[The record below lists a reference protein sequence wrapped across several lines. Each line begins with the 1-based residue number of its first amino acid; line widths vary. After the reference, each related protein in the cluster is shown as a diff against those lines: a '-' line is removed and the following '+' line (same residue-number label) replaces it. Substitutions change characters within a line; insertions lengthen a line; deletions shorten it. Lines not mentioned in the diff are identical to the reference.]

1 MKLLKKILK
10 ITGITTLVLLLILIC
25 IPFLF
30 GKQIKE
36 AVKNYINQEV
46 NADVYFGDIGIS
58 VFSNFPNLTVTL
70 DDFGVAGREE
80 FKGDTLVDC
89 QHFGV
94 VVNLWSL
101 LSDKYQ
107 VSKITLDE
115 PTIHAKVLADGKA
128 NWDIMKPSTDS
139 VPAAA
144 AATDTTPAAPLA
156 LELSAYRISGADVTY
171 DDRASKMYLK
181 VSNLEHKGSGDFQN
195 DNYDFETTTTADS
208 VTFRMEETSY
218 LSQAKIDA
226 DITVNIDSKNN
237 RYTLKDNRVGVNAL
251 ELFLEGF
258 VALIGDDINMD
269 MKFGT
274 NQNTFKSILSM
285 VPGMYTQDFD
295 DVDTDGSFK
304 LSGLVKGTYN
314 EKRIPGFNVALNVAN
329 GRFKYP
335 DLPEEVK
342 DINFDLKV
350 DCPDGN
356 LDKLKVEFPKFHAL
370 FGAAPIDARCMLTGL
385 TSDNMYIDAQAKA
398 SIELANLLK
407 MFPMEG
413 QELRGKFTLD
423 GTAKGTVNMT
433 AGTFPVVNAKM
444 KLENGYYKN
453 SEFPSALDKMALD
466 AEMRNANGSLTET
479 TLNVKQFHTELDGS
493 PIDATMDV
501 KDFNDPQYNLKV
513 NGSLDLAKL
522 AKVYPIDGTTMA
534 GMIKANLSTSG
545 RVSDIEKEQY
555 MNLPTSGTLEAS
567 NVSYKSTDFP
577 QGVTITNGNISFSPQ
592 RMDISAFNGKLGSSP
607 VSITGFLNNYLA
619 YIMLPDQEIKGQMN
633 LTSSRFNVNEWMV
646 EDEDAPAASAQA
658 AAPEAEVPMTVFEV
672 PKGIDF
678 TFKCSIA
685 NVIYDNLN
693 LKDLLGEV
701 VLANQQ
707 VRFNNL
713 TFNTLGG
720 NMRLAGGYG
729 TQNPAAPDIDLTM
742 TLVGL
747 DVQQTWKAFE
757 IVKNLAPAAKFLD
770 GKVNSSLNLVGK
782 LKTDMSPDL
791 ASITSVGDL
800 VVNQGT
806 LRGFKPMEAI
816 GDKIKLAQLKELKL
830 KDTKILYEIKQGRI
844 WVEPF
849 DVAIGNGKMVSKGS
863 HGIDQTM
870 DYDMDFDLP
879 AGVAGTA
886 AMTAVNGLL
895 KNVPGVGGGASP
907 SNFRV
912 AVGLGGTVDKPTI
925 KYVRPG
931 GQGGTEATI
940 ENVVETFKDTA
951 RTIINNQITEI
962 KEDVSAKLKAEAA
975 KILSDA
981 QAVADKTKA
990 EAKTAADKVR
1000 AEANK
1005 RADDIEKS
1013 AKNPLEKVAKKK
1025 AADLVRKEGKEGGDK
1040 LEKEATTKADK
1051 IMAEARTKS
1060 DAKLNGK

>member
-1 MKLLKKILK
+1 MKIFKKILK
-10 ITGITTLVLLLILIC
+10 ITGITTVVLLILLIS
-25 IPFLF
+25 IPFIF

-36 AVKNYINQEV
+36 AVKNYLNEEV
-46 NADVYFGDIGIS
+46 RADVYFEDIGIS
-58 VFSNFPNLTVTL
+58 VFANFPNITVTL
-70 DDFGVAGREE
+70 DKFGVAGREE
-80 FKGDTLVDC
+80 FKGDTLLNC
-89 QHFGV
+89 EHFGV
-94 VVNLWSL
+94 VVNLFSL
-101 LSDKYQ
+101 FGDKYQ
-107 VSKITLDE
+107 VRKITIDE

-139 VPAAA
+139 VPAAE

-156 LELSAYRISGADVTY
+156 LELSSYRISGADVIY
-171 DDRASKMYLK
+171 DDRASDMYLRI
-181 VSNLEHKGSGDFQN
+181 SNLEHKGSGDFQN
-195 DNYDFETTTTADS
+195 DNYDFETSTTADS
-208 VTFRMEETSY
+208 VTFRMEQTAY
-218 LSQAKIDA
+218 LSRAKIDA
-226 DITVNIDSKNN
+226 DITVNIDSKNS
-237 RYTLKDNRVGVNAL
+237 RYTLKDNRIGVNAL

-258 VALIGDDINMD
+258 VVLVGDDVNMD

-295 DVDTDGSFK
+295 AVDTDGNFK

-314 EKRIPGFNVALNVAN
+314 EKRIPGFNVNLAVEN

-356 LDKLKVEFPKFHAL
+356 LDKLKVDFPKFHAL

-385 TSDNMYIDAQAKA
+385 TSDNMNVDAQIKTN
-398 SIELANLLK
+398 IELANLLK

-413 QELRGKFTLD
+413 QELRGKFSLD

-453 SEFPSALDKMALD
+453 ADFPSALDKMSLD

-479 TLNVKQFHTELDGS
+479 TLNVKQFHTEIDGS
-493 PIDATMDV
+493 PIDAQMDV

-522 AKVYPIDGTTMA
+522 AKIYPIDGTTMA

-545 RVSDIEKEQY
+545 RVSDIEAEQY
-555 MNLPTSGTLEAS
+555 MKLPTAGSIEAN
-567 NVSYKSTDFP
+567 NVTYKSVDFP
-577 QGVTITNGNISFSPQ
+577 QGVAITKSLVNFSPQ
-592 RMDISAFNGKLGSSP
+592 RMDIASFSGKLGASP
-607 VSITGFLNNYLA
+607 VTITGFLENYLA
-619 YIMLPDQEIKGQMN
+619 YIMLPDQQIKGQMA
-633 LTSSRFNVNEWMV
+633 LSSSRFNVNEWMV
-646 EDEDAPAASAQA
+646 EDEDAAAASAQA

-678 TFKCSIA
+678 TFTCNIA

-701 VLANQQ
+701 VLANQE
-707 VRFNNL
+707 VRFRNL
-713 TFNTLGG
+713 TFTTLGG
-720 NMRLAGGYG
+720 NMRMAGGYS
-729 TQNPAAPDIDLTM
+729 TKNPAAPDIDMTM

-806 LRGFKPMEAI
+806 LRGFKPMEMI
-816 GDKIKLAQLKELKL
+816 SDKIKLAQLKELKL
-830 KDTKILYEIKQGRI
+830 KDTKILYEVKQGRI

-849 DVAIGNGKMVSKGS
+849 DIVMGNGKMVAKGS
-863 HGIDQTM
+863 HGIDQSM

-879 AGVAGTA
+879 AGVAGAA
-886 AMTAVNGLL
+886 AMSAVNGLL
-895 KNVPGVGGGASP
+895 KNVPGVGAGGAN
-907 SNFRV
+907 SNLRV

-931 GQGGTEATI
+931 GQGGTQATI
-940 ENVVETFKDTA
+940 EDIKATVKDTV
-951 RTIINNQITEI
+951 TKVITEKI
-962 KEDVSAKLKAEAA
+962 EDVKTDLKAKAREEAD
-975 KILSDA
+975 KILKEA
-981 QAVADKTKA
+981 QTAADKIKA
-990 EAKTAADKVR
+990 DAKVAADKVR
-1000 AEANK
+1000 TEANK

-1040 LEKEATTKADK
+1040 LEKEATVKADK
-1051 IMAEARTKS
+1051 VMAEARTKS
-1060 DAKLNGK
+1060 DAKLNAK